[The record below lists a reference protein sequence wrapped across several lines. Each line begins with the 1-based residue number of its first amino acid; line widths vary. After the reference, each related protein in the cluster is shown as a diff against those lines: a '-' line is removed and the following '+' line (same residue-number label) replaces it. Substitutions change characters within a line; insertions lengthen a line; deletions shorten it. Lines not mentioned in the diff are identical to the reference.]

1 MKLAFHHHDRTL
13 QMEAHAEGD
22 GYRVRLPDGHE
33 RSFTARRL
41 SDGRILLSM
50 HTAEGTMRVL
60 RVPVSRTERGIEICW
75 HGNTFLFTPAAG
87 QAAPA
92 RSARESGRLTAPMVG
107 VVAAVLVSPGD
118 PVQAY
123 QPLVVV
129 EAMKVMT
136 TIDAPFAGI
145 VQAVHVQPGERVAH
159 GALVVEIAPVDNGA

>member
-1 MKLAFHHHDRTL
+1 MKLAFHYRDRTL
-13 QMEAHAEGD
+13 LLEAQAEGD
-22 GYRVRLPDGHE
+22 GYRVRLPDGNE

-41 SDGRILLSM
+41 SDGRILLSVS
-50 HTAEGTMRVL
+50 TAEGTIRVL
-60 RVPVSRTERGIEICW
+60 RIPVARTERGMEVCW
-75 HGNTFLFTPAAG
+75 QGNTFLFTPAAG
-87 QAAPA
+87 QANRE

-136 TIDAPFAGI
+136 TIDAPFAGV
-145 VQAVHVQPGERVAH
+145 VQSVHVRPGERVAH
-159 GALVVEIAPVDNGA
+159 GAPVVDLVPAENGA